1 MVARTKVAGFEA
13 GARALQSYDLLAQG
27 LVEKLAATR
36 SLLVAGEL
44 DGKLP
49 EVLAGLHK
57 DVAAKAGD
65 RASFASIPAA
75 GHLPMLDNPDAWWAV
90 VGPWL
95 QTA

>member
-1 MVARTKVAGFEA
+1 
-13 GARALQSYDLLAQG
+13 
-27 LVEKLAATR
+27 
-36 SLLVAGEL
+36 
-44 DGKLP
+44 
-49 EVLAGLHK
+49 VLASLHK
-57 DVAAKAGD
+57 DVAAKAAE